1 VSASPRETH
10 DLWCARPCANVRVR
24 VFLGSVRARSAD
36 SGADAIERTW
46 PARSARDSA
55 TSLDALARR
64 PDDAIDVALGAVL
77 IARDVYGNLAI
88 RALLAQLDALA
99 APLAL
104 RNSHHERVAR

>member
-1 VSASPRETH
+1 
-10 DLWCARPCANVRVR
+10 
-24 VFLGSVRARSAD
+24 
-36 SGADAIERTW
+36 
-46 PARSARDSA
+46 
-55 TSLDALARR
+55 
-64 PDDAIDVALGAVL
+64 VALGAAL